1 MNNLDSRPLIA
12 HVVYRF
18 DVGGLE
24 NGVINLINRLPTDRF
39 RHAVIAL
46 TQVTGFRARI
56 ERDDVEFIALNKA
69 PGHGIRLVPRFHSLF
84 RRLRPAVVHS
94 RNLAAL
100 EAAPAAWLA
109 GVPVRLHG
117 EHGWDVTDLDGRSL
131 RNRVIRRV
139 YRPFVSRYVAV
150 SAHLAGYLEQRV
162 GIRASEV
169 AQIYNGVD
177 TQRFAPADAVRRI
190 DGCPFDPAQHWL
202 VGAVGRLQPVKDHPT
217 LMRACARAFELDAGA
232 AQRLR
237 LVLVGDG
244 PQREELQQ
252 LAASLRIADRVW
264 FAGSRD
270 DVADV
275 LRGVH
280 CFALP
285 SLAEGISN
293 TLLEAMA
300 SALPVVAT
308 HVGGNVELLDHD
320 ATGTLVPAAQPE
332 AMARALLAYLR
343 DPARARA
350 HGAAA
355 RAAAVQRF
363 SLARMVSE
371 YAKLYESLLDAASP
385 RRRASPTVST
395 RAH

>member
-1 MNNLDSRPLIA
+1 MNGTDSRPLIA

-24 NGVINLINRLPTDRF
+24 NGVINLINRLPADRF

-46 TQVTGFRARI
+46 TRVMDFRERI
-56 ERDDVEFIALNKA
+56 ERGDVEFVSLNKA
-69 PGHGIRLVPRFHSLF
+69 PGHGIRLVPQFVRLF
-84 RRLRPAVVHS
+84 RRLRPSVVHS

-117 EHGWDVTDLDGRSL
+117 EHGWDVTDLDGRNL

-139 YRPFVSRYVAV
+139 YRPFVSHYVTV
-150 SAHLAGYLEQRV
+150 SAHLARYLEKRI
-162 GIRASEV
+162 GLGPDRV

-177 TQRFAPADAVRRI
+177 TQRFAPAEAPPRI
-190 DGCPFDPAQHWL
+190 DGCPFDPVQHRL
-202 VGAVGRLQPVKDHPT
+202 VCAVGRLQPVKDHAT
-217 LMRACARAFELDAGA
+217 LMRAFARALDLDAA
-232 AQRLR
+232 ADRLR

-244 PQREELQQ
+244 PLRDELQR
-252 LAASLRIADRVW
+252 LAASLRIAERVW

-270 DVADV
+270 DVAGV

-280 CFALP
+280 CFVLP

-300 SALPVVAT
+300 TALPVVAT
-308 HVGGNVELLDHD
+308 HVGGNVELVDHD

-332 AMARALLAYLR
+332 SMARAIANYFR

-350 HGAAA
+350 HGSAA

-363 SLARMVSE
+363 SLARMVNE
-371 YAKLYESLLDAASP
+371 YATLYESLLDAAAP
-385 RRRASPTVST
+385 RHRADPTVST
-395 RAH
+395 RAR

>member
-1 MNNLDSRPLIA
+1 MSGTDSRPLIA

-24 NGVINLINRLPTDRF
+24 NGVINLINRLPADRF

-46 TQVTGFRARI
+46 TRVMDFRERI
-56 ERDDVEFIALNKA
+56 ERGDVEFVSLNKA
-69 PGHGIRLVPRFHSLF
+69 PGHGIRLVPQFVRLF
-84 RRLRPAVVHS
+84 RRLRPSVVHS

-117 EHGWDVTDLDGRSL
+117 EHGWDVTDLDGRNL

-139 YRPFVSRYVAV
+139 YRPFVSHYVTV
-150 SAHLAGYLEQRV
+150 SAHLARYLERRI
-162 GIRASEV
+162 GLGPDRV

-177 TQRFAPADAVRRI
+177 TQRFAPAEAPPRI
-190 DGCPFDPAQHWL
+190 DGCPFDPAQHRL
-202 VGAVGRLQPVKDHPT
+202 VCAVGRLQPVKDHAT
-217 LMRACARAFELDAGA
+217 LLRAFARALDLDAA
-232 AQRLR
+232 ADRLR

-244 PQREELQQ
+244 PLRDELQQ
-252 LAASLRIADRVW
+252 LAASLRIAERVW

-280 CFALP
+280 CFVLP

-300 SALPVVAT
+300 TALPVVAT
-308 HVGGNVELLDHD
+308 HVGGNVELVDHD

-332 AMARALLAYLR
+332 SMARAIANYFR

-350 HGAAA
+350 HGGAA

-363 SLARMVSE
+363 SLARMVNE
-371 YAKLYESLLDAASP
+371 YATLYESLLDAASP
-385 RRRASPTVST
+385 RHRADPTVSS
-395 RAH
+395 RVH